1 MVQCATPAMPS
12 LRSPETPAYRITLFY
27 GPEAEP
33 GPPPAHR
40 CVFNVKKRSWKGG
53 VQVAV
58 AVEDRQVRRAEA
70 ALKLDEW
77 LLTILGGLQPAER
90 TRHEAR
96 AHELFLQGIC
106 LIKLTLALDGLR
118 QENSSIPADR
128 FTAEVDRAVPA
139 QGEQLK
145 RDILAELDLAPAS

>member
-1 MVQCATPAMPS
+1 MAS

-33 GPPPAHR
+33 GPPPAQR

-58 AVEDRQVRRAEA
+58 EVDDRQVRRAEA
-70 ALKLDEW
+70 ALRLEEW
-77 LLTILGGLQPAER
+77 LQTILAGLQAGEQAR
-90 TRHEAR
+90 YAAR
-96 AHELFLQGIC
+96 ARELFLQGIC
-106 LIKLTLALDGLR
+106 LLKLTLALEGLR
-118 QENSSIPADR
+118 QENSSLPADR
-128 FTAEVDRAVPA
+128 FMTEVDRAVTA

-145 RDILAELDLAPAS
+145 RDILDELDLAPAS

>member
-1 MVQCATPAMPS
+1 MAS

-27 GPEAEP
+27 GPEADP
-33 GPPPAHR
+33 GPPLIHR

-58 AVEDRQVRRAEA
+58 EVEDRQVRRAEA

-77 LLTILGGLQPAER
+77 LQTILAGLQAAEHAR
-90 TRHEAR
+90 YEAR
-96 AHELFLQGIC
+96 ARELFLQGIC
-106 LIKLTLALDGLR
+106 LIKLTLALEGLR

-128 FTAEVDRAVPA
+128 FAAAVDQAVAA
-139 QGEQLK
+139 QGDQLK
-145 RDILAELDLAPAS
+145 RDILSELDLAPAS